1 MPGWKLTDLGTVP
14 RYRHL
19 PVIANRPVAINSQGE
34 VVGSSTTP
42 LIPGPVNGVVNVPER
57 VFLWQ
62 RGKITDLGK
71 ASSDGINDRG
81 EIVGSGLW
89 PSGHA
94 LLWRHG
100 KRIDLGTLGGRSSE
114 AARID
119 DHGQV
124 IGTSD
129 LRESTPRSL
138 HQHAFIWQNGKMTDL
153 GTLGGANSRAIAIN
167 DHGQVIGV
175 SDTAA
180 TGHHHGFLWQNG
192 RMTDLGTLGGWTSDP
207 VAINDHGQIVGQS
220 TTRGGTVH
228 ALLGEAFLWQ
238 DGKMTDLGPLPSH
251 PVCHHKLAVLCESIH
266 TVATAINDR
275 GQVVGYSAGAGDNEH
290 AFLWEKGKMTDLG
303 TLGGI
308 LEHGG
313 RHQRPRRDRG
323 FQRLR
328 GGPVL
333 GSVRLEERKDGRS
346 RNGSRDLD
354 RPDGKGDHRVPR
366 SRDALSQRE
375 LFHPRRVQGA
385 PLDRALI

>member
-19 PVIANRPVAINSQGE
+19 PVIETRPVAINSQGE

-308 LEHGG
+308 WSTAADIN
-313 RHQRPRRDRG
+313 DRG
-323 FQRLR
+323 EIVGSSASAVDPFSEAFVWKSGRM
-328 GGPVL
+328 VDL
-333 GSVRLEERKDGRS
+333 GMGAAISIDQTGKAIIGYREVGTLY
-346 RNGSRDLD
+346 RNGSFSTR
-354 RPDGKGDHRVPR
+354 GGFK
-366 SRDALSQRE
+366 ALLWTVR
-375 LFHPRRVQGA
+375 
-385 PLDRALI
+385 